1 MTKSSDDFAKM
12 AQGALSVAAGLAE
25 EARAMARAGAEAL
38 TARLD
43 VARRDDLAA
52 TESMAAGAQ
61 ATADALETR
70 LVALEAR
77 LAAIEAQLASAA
89 SAARAAAEAAANPRG
104 GGEGA
109 A

>member
-1 MTKSSDDFAKM
+1 MNKTSDDFAKM

-61 ATADALETR
+61 ATAEALETR
-70 LVALEAR
+70 LVALESR
-77 LAAIEAQLASAA
+77 LAAIEAQLA
-89 SAARAAAEAAANPRG
+89 AAATAAAAPAGVPARD
-104 GGEGA
+104 GGEAGA
-109 A
+109 

>member
-1 MTKSSDDFAKM
+1 MTKTSDDFAKM

-61 ATADALETR
+61 ATAEALETR

-77 LAAIEAQLASAA
+77 LAAIEAQLAAA
-89 SAARAAAEAAANPRG
+89 GTTAAAAGIPARDG
-104 GGEGA
+104 GGEGGA
-109 A
+109 

>member
-1 MTKSSDDFAKM
+1 MNKTSDDFAKM

-61 ATADALETR
+61 ATAEGLEAR

-77 LAAIEAQLASAA
+77 LVAVEVQLAAA
-89 SAARAAAEAAANPRG
+89 GAAAAPAGIPARD
-104 GGEGA
+104 GGEAG
-109 A
+109 

>member
-61 ATADALETR
+61 ATAAALETR

-77 LAAIEAQLASAA
+77 LAAIEAQLAAAVSATVA
-89 SAARAAAEAAANPRG
+89 PAGIPARD
-104 GGEGA
+104 GGEGGA
-109 A
+109 